1 MAPEGLRPHS
11 AIGAASG
18 VTAPLE
24 GGPSG
29 DFCNWSSD
37 TLAAPPSAITAPGF
51 FSGGLFRAR
60 QQCRHA
66 GPGGSPGRGGS
77 RLRQGA
83 ERRAGSVIGATGE
96 ASPGCRFPGKGEPP
110 APSTS
115 ERFSPQRRA
124 AKGVRVSLNSGKLFR
139 AGGL

>member
-51 FSGGLFRAR
+51 FPGAFFVPGSSAGTLARAGVR
-60 QQCRHA
+60 GAA
-66 GPGGSPGRGGS
+66 GAAFGKERSDA
-77 RLRQGA
+77 QGA
-83 ERRAGSVIGATGE
+83 
-96 ASPGCRFPGKGEPP
+96 
-110 APSTS
+110 
-115 ERFSPQRRA
+115 
-124 AKGVRVSLNSGKLFR
+124 
-139 AGGL
+139 

>member
-18 VTAPLE
+18 VTAPIE

-37 TLAAPPSAITAPGF
+37 TPAAPPSATTAPGF
-51 FSGGLFRAR
+51 FPGAFFVPGSSAG
-60 QQCRHA
+60 HA
-66 GPGGSPGRGGS
+66 GPGRGGS

-83 ERRAGSVIGATGE
+83 ERRAGSAIGATEE

-110 APSTS
+110 APSAS

-124 AKGVRVSLNSGKLFR
+124 AKGVRVSLNSDILFR